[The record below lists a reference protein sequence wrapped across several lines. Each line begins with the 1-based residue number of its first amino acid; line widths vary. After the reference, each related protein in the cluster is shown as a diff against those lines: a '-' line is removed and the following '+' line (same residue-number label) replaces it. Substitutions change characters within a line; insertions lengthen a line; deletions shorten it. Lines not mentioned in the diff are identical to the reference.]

1 MVLSKI
7 VVRAFV
13 VPAVLTFLC
22 ALPEQAQA
30 FSITIN
36 LRGPEI
42 EAIDESA
49 TIAVTKD
56 GLTATL
62 TANSGVLNQTLS
74 GFGINAQGVGDDT
87 DTIDGILG
95 VESVTI
101 TFDQL
106 VTFDQLA
113 LSLLGS
119 TDEASLT
126 IAGGPTILLVDASP
140 FPDTYN
146 FSTNN
151 IVSIGQS
158 VILAYSKGNG
168 FSFDEFTV
176 TLAESTIIPEPAT
189 IVLLGIG
196 LAGLGARFLR
206 RQMFARSRG
215 SDLHISDME

>member
-1 MVLSKI
+1 M
-7 VVRAFV
+7 
-13 VPAVLTFLC
+13 
-22 ALPEQAQA
+22 
-30 FSITIN
+30 
-36 LRGPEI
+36 
-42 EAIDESA
+42 
-49 TIAVTKD
+49 
-56 GLTATL
+56 
-62 TANSGVLNQTLS
+62 
-74 GFGINAQGVGDDT
+74 GDDT
-87 DTIDGILG
+87 DTIDGIVG

-140 FPDTYN
+140 SPDTYS

-176 TLAESTIIPEPAT
+176 TTSESTAVPEPST
-189 IVLLGIG
+189 IAILGIG
-196 LAGLGARFLR
+196 LTVLGLGFLWKRSEQGLPARRFLSGKNN
-206 RQMFARSRG
+206 FP
-215 SDLHISDME
+215 L